1 MTQTHAARR
10 EWLIPTGLILLSF
23 VPVVAGAARV
33 SELSAGPA
41 VTAANERF
49 VTAPV
54 PVVVHIISATIY
66 CLLGAFQFVPGLRRR
81 RIGWHRAAGR
91 LLVPCGL
98 AVALSGMWMA
108 AYYARPPGD
117 GVALTVMRFIVGPA
131 MVVFIVV
138 GFLAV
143 RRGDIT
149 RHRAF
154 MMRGYALGLG
164 AGTQAFTHL
173 PWIVFLGQPSEG
185 VRAVLMAAGWG
196 INIVV
201 AEWLI
206 RRRVAEVFVPQLV
219 RQEL

>member
-1 MTQTHAARR
+1 
-10 EWLIPTGLILLSF
+10 
-23 VPVVAGAARV
+23 
-33 SELSAGPA
+33 
-41 VTAANERF
+41 
-49 VTAPV
+49 
-54 PVVVHIISATIY
+54 
-66 CLLGAFQFVPGLRRR
+66 
-81 RIGWHRAAGR
+81 
-91 LLVPCGL
+91 
-98 AVALSGMWMA
+98 
-108 AYYARPPGD
+108 
-117 GVALTVMRFIVGPA
+117 MRFIVGPA
-131 MVVFIVV
+131 MLVFIVV